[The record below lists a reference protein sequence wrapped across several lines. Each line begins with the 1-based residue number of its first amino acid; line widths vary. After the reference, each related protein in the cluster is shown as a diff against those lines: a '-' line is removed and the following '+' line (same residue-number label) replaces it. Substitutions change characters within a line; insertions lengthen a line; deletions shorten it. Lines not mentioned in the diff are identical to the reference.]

1 MVTALATAS
10 LLPYLTIHMQSIGLT
25 VDEISMVYLALPL
38 TTFLSPP
45 ITGRYFQLIDSAN
58 FISLL
63 SFLKTVGLQY
73 HLHMCLCVCVC
84 VCVCAIFGNPYFLIL
99 TINNTNFRAVETSE
113 VV

>member
-1 MVTALATAS
+1 
-10 LLPYLTIHMQSIGLT
+10 MQSIGLT

-45 ITGRYFQLIDSAN
+45 ITGMYFYLIDSAN

-73 HLHMCLCVCVC
+73 HLCVCVC
-84 VCVCAIFGNPYFLIL
+84 VCVHVHLKTVWYECCAAVGNPYFLIL
-99 TINNTNFRAVETSE
+99 TINNTNFTGVQTSE
-113 VV
+113 DV